1 MKRNYGS
8 LKSSDGLLP
17 TRLDGLMNSLDAA
30 KKITKENLIK
40 PFEGLAKL
48 LPDGRVTA
56 YPDPGTRGHPWTIGW
71 GATGPDIQPGTIWT
85 IEQCEDALDHH
96 VEYFVRGLL
105 KMSPGLS
112 KALPRRMASVTSWT
126 YNCGLG
132 NYRVSTFK
140 KRIDADDWVG
150 AAEECVKWNKAAGRV
165 LPGLT
170 RRRAAE
176 AALMR

>member
-1 MKRNYGS
+1 
-8 LKSSDGLLP
+8 
-17 TRLDGLMNSLDAA
+17 MNEEA
-30 KKITKENLIK
+30 KKLCKDVLIK
-40 PFEGLAKL
+40 PFEGLAKR

-71 GATGPDIQPGTIWT
+71 GATGPEINPGTIWT
-85 IEQCEDALDHH
+85 LEQCEDALDHH
-96 VEYFVRGLL
+96 VEYFVQGLL
-105 KMSPGLS
+105 KMSPSLA
-112 KALPRRMASVTSWT
+112 KAFPRRVAAVTSWA

-140 KRIDADDWVG
+140 KRIDADNWDG
-150 AAEECVKWNKAAGRV
+150 AADECLKWNKAAGRV